1 MLKALIVDDESP
13 ARKRLVKLLSPMV
26 KDGRLTIDAEAQDGV
41 EALAALKESR
51 FDLMF
56 LDVQMPELTG
66 FDVLER
72 VPEELRPVVI
82 FTTAYDE
89 YAVKA
94 FEANAIDYLLKPID
108 KERLEQAV
116 SRAERIAGKP
126 EERADGDSR
135 FNILLD
141 WLDEQTEEKEVAKD
155 QKAGDYLKQLSVPY
169 RDRLIIVPVDRIIA
183 AEVRDGI
190 TRLIVRDD
198 RPDGSTKSTEYLV
211 SYKLEQLESNLD
223 PAVFMRVHRST
234 IVQLEC
240 IREMISWFSGRYK
253 LILTGG
259 HEVIASRERS
269 KVLRQQMTI

>member
-13 ARKRLVKLLSPMV
+13 ARRRLIRLLTPMV
-26 KDGRLTIDAEAQDGV
+26 EAGRLSIEAEAQDGV
-41 EALAALKESR
+41 EALEALKKKR
-51 FDLMF
+51 FDLLF

-66 FDVLER
+66 FEVLER
-72 VPEELRPVVI
+72 VPEDRRPVVI

-94 FEANAIDYLLKPID
+94 FEANAVDYLLKPID

-116 SRAERIAGKP
+116 SRAERLLGKP
-126 EERADGDSR
+126 EDRADNDNR
-135 FNILLD
+135 FNVLLD
-141 WLDEQTEEKEVAKD
+141 WLDEQAEEPGGGRKTSD
-155 QKAGDYLKQLSVPY
+155 GDYLKQLSVPY
-169 RDRLIIVPVDRIIA
+169 RDRLIIVPVDRIVA

-190 TRLIVRDD
+190 TRLVVLDEHHSGATR
-198 RPDGSTKSTEYLV
+198 STEYIV

-223 PAVFMRVHRST
+223 PEKFMRVHRSS
-234 IVQLEC
+234 IVQLQC

-253 LILTGG
+253 LVLTGG

-269 KVLRQQMTI
+269 KVLRQKMTI